1 MSPVRRALPGLL
13 GLLLLAGCPERKSVI
28 AKPDDA
34 PPSEPSEVDVLGLC
48 EAGCDKLTRC
58 VPDLALDA
66 DAAPDDIAARLAD
79 ECSSACTS
87 FATPHP
93 TVPGA
98 ALRLELARE
107 SSLALE
113 GCLALD
119 SCNAYWGCVSSDA
132 VRPWLAAVAPV
143 GERSCEN
150 LCSQASACAIAK
162 VCESSDKERERERD
176 KDRDAT
182 SSADP
187 LCQTDGTRRDELEES
202 CLLQCN
208 ATPSEGEARHEL
220 LGCLDHVSCGGM
232 LECLDRW
239 AETDYPHERGPMPG
253 VSQTCDDFCTRAI
266 ECGAQ
271 AQGIELSSDEIAALR
286 EIMTSTW
293 VECAVQ
299 CEKDMQRGEAQKQ
312 TFEQCT
318 ATSDCAGF
326 LTCAAGA

>member
-34 PPSEPSEVDVLGLC
+34 PASEASEVDVLGLC
-48 EAGCDKLTRC
+48 EAGCEKLTRC
-58 VPDLALDA
+58 VPDLAIEG
-66 DAAPDDIAARLAD
+66 DAAPDEVAARLAD
-79 ECSSACTS
+79 ECTPACSS
-87 FATPHP
+87 FATPMP
-93 TVPGA
+93 TAPGA
-98 ALRLELARE
+98 ALRLERARE
-107 SSLALE
+107 SALALE

-119 SCNAYWGCVSSDA
+119 SCNAYWGCVSSEA

-143 GERSCEN
+143 GDRSCEN

-162 VCESSDKERERERD
+162 VCESSDKDKD
-176 KDRDAT
+176 KDRDAGKT
-182 SSADP
+182 PPDP
-187 LCQTDGTRRDELEES
+187 ICQTDGTRRDELEDS

-208 ATPSEGEARHEL
+208 AAPADSQARDEL
-220 LGCLDHVSCGGM
+220 LGCIDHVSCGGM

-239 AETDYPHERGPMPG
+239 AETDYRSDDGPTPG
-253 VSQTCDDFCTRAI
+253 ISQTCDDFCTRAI

-271 AQGIELSSDEIAALR
+271 AQGIELSADEIAALR

-299 CEKDMQRGEAQKQ
+299 CEKDLQRGEAQKQ

-318 ATSDCAGF
+318 ATSDCAAF
-326 LTCAAGA
+326 SSCADAA